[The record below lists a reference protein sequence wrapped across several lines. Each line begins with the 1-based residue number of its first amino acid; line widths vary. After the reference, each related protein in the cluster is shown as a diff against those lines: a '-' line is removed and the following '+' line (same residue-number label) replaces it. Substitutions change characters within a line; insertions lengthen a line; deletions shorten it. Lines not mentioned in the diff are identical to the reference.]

1 MITKHVEGDIVCAMG
16 AAVKWAKDIGARRP
30 KSDNDN
36 DSGEVYFQAGKVK
49 RTIRVRTNPAGAGF
63 VLMFE

>member
-1 MITKHVEGDIVCAMG
+1 MITKQVEGDIVSAMA
-16 AAVKWAKDIGARRP
+16 AAVKWAKDIGARKP

-36 DSGEVYFQAGKVK
+36 DSGEVYFQAQGTNRK
-49 RTIRVRTNPAGAGF
+49 IIVRSNPDGGS